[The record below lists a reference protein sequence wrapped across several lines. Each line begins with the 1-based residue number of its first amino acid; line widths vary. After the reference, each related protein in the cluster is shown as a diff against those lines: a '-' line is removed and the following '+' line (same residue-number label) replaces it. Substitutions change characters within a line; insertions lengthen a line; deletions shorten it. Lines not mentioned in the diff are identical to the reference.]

1 MRRSVGLS
9 VMRALVVGALLVLT
23 TGQASA
29 QSAPRVVLAP
39 ITGTFSANP
48 TDSGTFTEGPGLI
61 GQDFPVLN
69 FNPPAGTV
77 PCTNDTGVT
86 IFTRPF
92 KDVVPDPDGSCTTQV
107 AEDEAGQAGVGDLS
121 SFDAVFTTWLMVSAP
136 GDVNFTSYSS
146 GGWIVGA
153 GYPIN
158 SASAGLPTRLSGPFV
173 GTSGLTAQ
181 AGLPV
186 VAANNTGPSFPF
198 PIDFAV
204 RFPAAGI
211 YPVEIDYAECCGDP
225 LSLTLQAN
233 GAAIPP
239 ARTDVSVTK
248 ADSADPVGVGSSVT
262 YTLTAHNHGPDDAMG
277 VILGDGLPADMKF
290 ESVSS
295 PYPCFYYPPRRPATK
310 SGSSGSISIY
320 GTRYR
325 GPPIN
330 AVVCDIGVLPSGS
343 DATAEVKLLAE
354 RPGIITNTASVSVF
368 ETVGSSLSYSGV
380 HDLNPANNVA
390 TERTTV
396 RAPADCS
403 LVSVR
408 PNLLWPPNH
417 KFRQVALDGGT
428 DFAGRPLALTITG
441 VTQDERPAARRHRD
455 DAADARPGPT
465 PNSVL
470 LRAERSG
477 GGNGRVYRISFTG
490 SDGAGGSC
498 SGTISVGVPHD
509 RGKRSTAVDSAPP
522 SYSSF
527 GP

>member
-1 MRRSVGLS
+1 
-9 VMRALVVGALLVLT
+9 
-23 TGQASA
+23 
-29 QSAPRVVLAP
+29 
-39 ITGTFSANP
+39 
-48 TDSGTFTEGPGLI
+48 
-61 GQDFPVLN
+61 
-69 FNPPAGTV
+69 
-77 PCTNDTGVT
+77 
-86 IFTRPF
+86 
-92 KDVVPDPDGSCTTQV
+92 
-107 AEDEAGQAGVGDLS
+107 
-121 SFDAVFTTWLMVSAP
+121 
-136 GDVNFTSYSS
+136 
-146 GGWIVGA
+146 
-153 GYPIN
+153 
-158 SASAGLPTRLSGPFV
+158 
-173 GTSGLTAQ
+173 
-181 AGLPV
+181 
-186 VAANNTGPSFPF
+186 
-198 PIDFAV
+198 
-204 RFPAAGI
+204 
-211 YPVEIDYAECCGDP
+211 
-225 LSLTLQAN
+225 
-233 GAAIPP
+233 
-239 ARTDVSVTK
+239 
-248 ADSADPVGVGSSVT
+248 
-262 YTLTAHNHGPDDAMG
+262 
-277 VILGDGLPADMKF
+277 
-290 ESVSS
+290 
-295 PYPCFYYPPRRPATK
+295 
-310 SGSSGSISIY
+310 
-320 GTRYR
+320 
-325 GPPIN
+325 
-330 AVVCDIGVLPSGS
+330 
-343 DATAEVKLLAE
+343 
-354 RPGIITNTASVSVF
+354 
-368 ETVGSSLSYSGV
+368 V